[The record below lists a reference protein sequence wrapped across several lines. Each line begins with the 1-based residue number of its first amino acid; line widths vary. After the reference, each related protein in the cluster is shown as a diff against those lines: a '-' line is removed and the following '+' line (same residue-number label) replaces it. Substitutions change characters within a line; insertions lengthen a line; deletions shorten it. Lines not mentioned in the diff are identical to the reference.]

1 MLIINDVKNGKVI
14 QLEGEPY
21 VVLRSSHHKAARG
34 GATLKTK
41 LRNLRTGNLLDKTF
55 QARDKIEEAD
65 TEKKKVNFMYED
77 GDNAFF
83 MDYESYDQFELSLI
97 QVGDKKKFLKEGVDV
112 TVLYFQEK
120 PIAIELPIKM
130 EFKVVSAPPAIKGN
144 STASVTKQ
152 IEIETGAKI
161 NAPMFVQ
168 QGDIIRVNTETEE
181 YVERVQD

>member
-21 VVLRSSHHKAARG
+21 VVLRFSHHKAARG

-83 MDYESYDQFELSLI
+83 MDYESYDQFELSLT

-144 STASVTKQ
+144 SADSVTKQ

-168 QGDIIRVNTETEE
+168 EGDIIRVNTETEE
-181 YVERVQD
+181 YVERV